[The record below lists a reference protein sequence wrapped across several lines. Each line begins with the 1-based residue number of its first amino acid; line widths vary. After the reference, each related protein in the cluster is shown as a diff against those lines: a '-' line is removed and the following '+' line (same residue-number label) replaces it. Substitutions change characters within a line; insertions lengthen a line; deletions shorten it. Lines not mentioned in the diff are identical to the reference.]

1 MAYSNGCYEVEKW
14 NFVIRWSKLTQLG
27 VRIWFL
33 AITAVFV
40 QNLAHYWFR
49 VAILG
54 SKKVILAQKA
64 MVHYV
69 VTIMIRTPS
78 WCFSVI
84 LWYRLSKYAIW
95 KKSVTCYNFTL
106 VRSIRKLVLRK
117 RVTRYNTLEIHIAS
131 RVRVSVVHSNLFT
144 GKWKLLKFLVK
155 TLIKDL

>member
-40 QNLAHYWFR
+40 QKLVHYWFR

-78 WCFSVI
+78 WCFSAI

-95 KKSVTCYNFTL
+95 KKNGDLLQFHIGTL
-106 VRSIRKLVLRK
+106 YQKTGLKIFVCKWCFLWYPDSWRVFEFLSHGSI
-117 RVTRYNTLEIHIAS
+117 
-131 RVRVSVVHSNLFT
+131 
-144 GKWKLLKFLVK
+144 
-155 TLIKDL
+155 